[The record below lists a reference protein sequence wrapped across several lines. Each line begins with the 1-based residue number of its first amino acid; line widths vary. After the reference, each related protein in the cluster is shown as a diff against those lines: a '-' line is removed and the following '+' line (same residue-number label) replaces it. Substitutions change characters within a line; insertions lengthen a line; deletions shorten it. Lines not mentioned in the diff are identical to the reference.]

1 MKTMKKSVIIV
12 ISSIFAAVSFTA
24 CTADDNIVEQTP
36 TFTNNNIENPVS
48 DAKVTASGIVRA
60 ETKKN
65 FTRGNAGELNPEDI
79 IIRQVSESEA
89 KMMLQN
95 GGGKSTFYMYQWVT
109 LNYRCNTADGT
120 QKDLSELVV
129 WPYRNYGF
137 VETNPAAEQL
147 VIGCHSTITSNAQ
160 CPSNF
165 SNMSSLGEINMLALF
180 AHAWSQNALV
190 VVPDYEGYGSTASIP
205 HPYCNRE
212 LTAEQV
218 VTGVKAGLSYYESN
232 VTKMDPNWS
241 GVAIG
246 YSQGGAV
253 AAGVLRYCQ
262 EHNETS
268 LRLKGAVCGD
278 GPYDPLATL
287 KRYIAMDK
295 LYMPVAP
302 TLLLKGAVDTDPDM
316 MALGC
321 KYEDFVT
328 DKFFQTGIF
337 DMIRDKQA
345 TTDDIQA
352 ALLNHSFEYGDEGGF
367 TMRAQSNDGFLPYTK
382 SNATDSKG
390 KKRTFELENGKGYN
404 YCTVDQ
410 CLKPEVIEY
419 FRNGTIS
426 GDVPEA
432 KLKALEKA
440 MAKNALTAGGFTP
453 GNGFTFFHSIGDE
466 VVPYCNFESVRNT
479 WGVNSITALSYQ
491 SETTLHVATGT
502 AFFLDYCGNLVNEI
516 LKGEWAP
523 REETVGGHFW
533 KDGSKKLGVRV

>member
-1 MKTMKKSVIIV
+1 MKTIKKSVIFIL
-12 ISSIFAAVSFTA
+12 SSIFAAVSFTA
-24 CTADDNIVEQTP
+24 CTADDDIVEQTP
-36 TFTNNNIENPVS
+36 TFNNTIENPTS
-48 DAKVTASGIVRA
+48 DFKVTASGIVRV
-60 ETKKN
+60 ETNKSYA
-65 FTRGNAGELNPEDI
+65 RGNNGELKPEDI
-79 IIRQVSESEA
+79 NIKQVSASEA
-89 KMMLQN
+89 EMMLQDA
-95 GGGKSTFYMYQWVT
+95 GGSSTFYMYQWVT
-109 LNYRCNTADGT
+109 LNYRCNTADGS
-120 QKDLSELVV
+120 QKELSELVV

-147 VIGCHSTITSNAQ
+147 VIGCHSTITSNDQ

-165 SNMSSLGEINMLALF
+165 SNLSSLGEINMLALF
-180 AHAWSQNALV
+180 ANAWSQNALV

-218 VTGVKAGLSYYESN
+218 VTGAKVGLSYYESN
-232 VTKMDPNWS
+232 VSNMDSNWS

-287 KRYIAMDK
+287 KRYIEMDK

-302 TLLLKGAVDTDPDM
+302 SLLLKGAVDTDPDM
-316 MALGC
+316 IALNC

-337 DMIRDKQA
+337 DMISGKKA

-352 ALLNHSFEYGDEGGF
+352 ALLNHSLKYGDEGGF
-367 TMRAQSNDGFLPYTK
+367 TMRALSNDGYLPYTK

-440 MAKNALTAGGFTP
+440 LAKNALTAGGFTP

-479 WGVNSITALSYQ
+479 WGVNSIEALSYQ
-491 SETTLHVATGT
+491 SSTTLHVATGS
-502 AFFLDYCGNLVNEI
+502 AFFLEYCGSLVDEI
-516 LKGEWAP
+516 LKGKWAP

-533 KDGSKKLGVRV
+533 ARSTE